1 MKNNILILLIADT
14 FLLYSK
20 FLAKKNDFMMFVD
33 LGCFSL
39 ILFSGKKFGINRFR
53 WGDILYIMFAYL
65 ILFSILI

>member
-20 FLAKKNDFMMFVD
+20 FLAKNDFLMFVD
-33 LGCFSL
+33 LGCFSF
-39 ILFSGKKFGINRFR
+39 ILFSEKKFGINRFR

-65 ILFSILI
+65 ILFGILI